1 MIKIAGF
8 VLISLLLILFLKETK
23 REFSIILAAACGIIL
38 FVTVVDDLYDIATKI
53 YDLSTQADNINTYI
67 SLMMRILG
75 ISLIAQFVADLCR
88 DSGENALASQT
99 ETASKVLILIMTLPL
114 FETVINIVT
123 GLLK

>member
-38 FVTVVDDLYDIATKI
+38 FVTVADDLYDIATKI

-67 SLMMRILG
+67 
-75 ISLIAQFVADLCR
+75 
-88 DSGENALASQT
+88 
-99 ETASKVLILIMTLPL
+99 
-114 FETVINIVT
+114 
-123 GLLK
+123 

>member
-8 VLISLLLILFLKETK
+8 VLISLLLILFLKDTK

-38 FVTVVDDLYDIATKI
+38 FVTVADDLNEIATKI

>member
-8 VLISLLLILFLKETK
+8 VLISLLLILFLKDTK

-38 FVTVVDDLYDIATKI
+38 FVTVADDLYEIATKI

>member
-38 FVTVVDDLYDIATKI
+38 FVTVADDLYDIATKI

-67 SLMMRILG
+67 SLMLRILG

>member
-8 VLISLLLILFLKETK
+8 VLISLLLILILKETK

-38 FVTVVDDLYDIATKI
+38 FVTVADDLYDIATKI

>member
-38 FVTVVDDLYDIATKI
+38 FVTVADDLYEIATKI

>member
-38 FVTVVDDLYDIATKI
+38 FVTVADDLYDIATKI